1 MRKSLE
7 FLVNSKSDNLVF
19 LTLIG
24 LEKFF
29 AFEDETSEKHLR
41 QALAINN
48 EFSPTLVALGEL
60 ERFTLRGEEARETY
74 KQVLREDA

>member
-19 LTLIG
+19 LTLTG

-29 AFEDETSEKHLR
+29 AFEDEAAEKHLR
-41 QALAINN
+41 QAL
-48 EFSPTLVALGEL
+48 E
-60 ERFTLRGEEARETY
+60 
-74 KQVLREDA
+74 